1 MTNKGNVYIN
11 RSIWDW
17 CEANFPEERNRVYS
31 KCEALHY
38 LIENACFD
46 SYRVTVKD
54 RNKTATVELKRG
66 EFYHSQRTLAEI
78 FNWKQMTVK
87 RFLDKLVETQ
97 TITREPVEGLKDCY
111 YYIINNYDA
120 YQTCNVSNNVSK
132 NVSNNVSN
140 NLLKDSTVTTFDDSK
155 NVSNN
160 VSKNVSVTVNE
171 KTVNV
176 LTENV
181 ITDTTSSLRSEVSS
195 AASQTNENFSGKD
208 SFSQT
213 DLYNLFKLNYNGSV
227 TKDMYFFIS
236 KLYKDISS
244 SGFRWSNG
252 SPADI
257 QSVSDFLVKKYT
269 VSAAVPAPFTESDL
283 RAALKAENP
292 KVVEALVSK
301 YKGYEAKN
309 WKTNDGKLIE
319 LSWFTTFWL
328 EDTRKAFGI
337 TSKAGSLSNQIYD
350 VKILNGSNFFD

>member
-120 YQTCNVSNNVSK
+120 YQTC
-132 NVSNNVSN
+132 
-140 NLLKDSTVTTFDDSK
+140 